1 MACCKGWID
10 IHAHILP
17 GVDDGARDWNEAD
30 RLLSLSYDQGVR
42 HIIATPHFKIDQDT
56 KLLRHLSMELELRA
70 NAISENYHIS
80 LGQEIMYFESVL
92 DYLDS
97 GKALTLAGSR
107 YVLVEFEPSA
117 SFHKIKRAVRQ
128 LVQASYLPVIAHV
141 ERCVSLVQ
149 DERAGELAG
158 YGAYLQ
164 MNAGSLAGGWLDRR
178 SRWCRKSLQKGL
190 IHFLASDMHN
200 MQNRAPNLN
209 GAVSWIER
217 HAGEETADQTAR
229 SNPGFVLAD
238 QILQ

>member
-17 GVDDGARDWNEAD
+17 GVDDGARDWNEAG
-30 RLLSLSYDQGVR
+30 RLLRLSYEQGVR
-42 HIIATPHFKIDQDT
+42 HIIATPHFKIDQDME
-56 KLLRHLSMELELRA
+56 LLRRLCMELELKA

-141 ERCVSLVQ
+141 ERCESLLK
-149 DERAGELAG
+149 DEMAEELAG

-164 MNAGSLAGGWLDRR
+164 MNSKSITGGWLDRR
-178 SRWCRKSLQKGL
+178 SRWCRKSLQQGL

-200 MQNRAPNLN
+200 MQNRTPDLN
-209 GAVSWIER
+209 GAVSWMER
-217 HAGEETADQTAR
+217 HGGKETAVRIAR
-229 SNPGFVLAD
+229 SNPEFILAD
-238 QILQ
+238 RILQ